1 MAVLAFGAIHP
12 NLPHRATAKTAEGVR
27 FSRVFDLGVK
37 GWLTGLNAG
46 CQGMGWFS
54 AGRRADSYSGGCL
67 VCFRRWERG
76 GYCLV
81 PLQNQWFG
89 FGHLRKVHCICAI
102 ICPARISW
110 SVKCIAVAA
119 VCRTPSGELSLNCS
133 RLTKPV
139 HGRLPPFGHGYGG
152 YLLIQLSNQDAN
164 N

>member
-1 MAVLAFGAIHP
+1 VAVLAFGVMHP
-12 NLPHRATAKTAEGVR
+12 NLPHWATARMAEGVR
-27 FSRVFDLGVK
+27 FSRVFDHGVK
-37 GWLTGLNAG
+37 RWLTELNAG
-46 CQGMGWFS
+46 CQGVRRFSQEGLANSYKGW
-54 AGRRADSYSGGCL
+54 CL
-67 VCFRRWERG
+67 VCFRRLERG
-76 GYCLV
+76 GYCRL

-102 ICPARISW
+102 ICTVRISR

-152 YLLIQLSNQDAN
+152 YLLIQLSNQNAN

>member
-46 CQGMGWFS
+46 CQGVRWFS

-76 GYCLV
+76 GYGLAS
-81 PLQNQWFG
+81 LQNQRFR
-89 FGHLRKVHCICAI
+89 FGHLITRNLCAI
-102 ICPARISW
+102 I
-110 SVKCIAVAA
+110 
-119 VCRTPSGELSLNCS
+119 RTADIYVFV
-133 RLTKPV
+133 V
-139 HGRLPPFGHGYGG
+139 HCCGG
-152 YLLIQLSNQDAN
+152 CVQDRFRAS
-164 N
+164 

>member
-1 MAVLAFGAIHP
+1 MAVLAFGVTHP

-46 CQGMGWFS
+46 CQGVRWFS
-54 AGRRADSYSGGCL
+54 SGGLANSYKGWCL
-67 VCFRRWERG
+67 VCFRRLERG
-76 GYCLV
+76 GYCRL

-102 ICPARISW
+102 ICTADLYVREVHCCGGCVQDAFGRAEFELFSVDQACTRPPPTVW
-110 SVKCIAVAA
+110 S
-119 VCRTPSGELSLNCS
+119 R
-133 RLTKPV
+133 
-139 HGRLPPFGHGYGG
+139 YGG
-152 YLLIQLSNQDAN
+152 YLRIQLSNQNAN